1 MGTAKKESDR
11 KCDHKCTS
19 DASRIMRLIARK
31 SVPSERTPSP
41 LGQLPGGTR
50 AKVSGRGQE
59 VHGKGLRDRSTLRG
73 TGMAFRTA
81 RAMVAACALLQ
92 LAQPATGFT
101 AVHVGGDVGAGRPTG
116 VVPALTRLRPARG
129 TCASGACSLS
139 AVAVGGGSSQG
150 SGSGRQDGDWDQELA
165 MRIMIERNRAARENA
180 DRAYIPM
187 DVAVRWARQMKL
199 WGSREAWEEWIEQNR
214 DSNPFIPPNPEEYYT
229 ARGVWLGWRYWLGD
243 FKP

>member
-1 MGTAKKESDR
+1 
-11 KCDHKCTS
+11 
-19 DASRIMRLIARK
+19 MRLIARK

-59 VHGKGLRDRSTLRG
+59 VHGKGLRDRATLRG

>member
-1 MGTAKKESDR
+1 MG
-11 KCDHKCTS
+11 
-19 DASRIMRLIARK
+19 
-31 SVPSERTPSP
+31 
-41 LGQLPGGTR
+41 
-50 AKVSGRGQE
+50 GQE
-59 VHGKGLRDRSTLRG
+59 VHGKGLRDRPTLRG

-101 AVHVGGDVGAGRPTG
+101 AVHVGGDVGAGRPSG
-116 VVPALTRLRPARG
+116 VLPALTRLRPARG

-150 SGSGRQDGDWDQELA
+150 SGSGRQDGDWDQEVA

-229 ARGVWLGWRYWLGD
+229 VRGGRCVFFVIASAPGLSWPEAPACSGDSRARRSLDGSAENYRGAASHAAIM
-243 FKP
+243 KPL